1 MLTYDISYVV
11 IRHMSKDK
19 MDLLQGTLDMLILR
33 LLATKRRH
41 GYDIAKRIQTV
52 SNNLFKIG
60 QGSLYPALHRL
71 EKKGYVEASWDVTQ
85 TGRRAKFYALTEAGR
100 GRIKEERAYWRDFSE
115 AINAILQKG

>member
-1 MLTYDISYVV
+1 MYYVDM
-11 IRHMSKDK
+11 RHMSRDK

-33 LLATKRRH
+33 LLSTKKRH

-71 EKKGYVEASWDVTQ
+71 EKKGYIESNWDLTQ
-85 TGRRAKFYALTEAGR
+85 TGRRAKFYELTDTGR
-100 GRIKEERAYWRDFSE
+100 SRIKEERAYWRDFSQ